1 MGLVYDVFD
10 KYSIIDII
18 VGFALG
24 YYLAIY
30 HNDPN
35 LWVIATIVI
44 IGVGAVISIM
54 PIVASVRA
62 KSRGEGE
69 ISIPELLEAFL
80 LNIAMLAVSTSL
92 GFVIG
97 SIVIGNFIVNSVLI
111 FF

>member
-10 KYSIIDII
+10 KYSIINII

-24 YYLAIY
+24 FYLAIY
-30 HNDPN
+30 HDDPN
-35 LWVIATIVI
+35 LWIIAAIVI
-44 IGVGAVISIM
+44 VGVGAAISIM
-54 PIVASVRA
+54 PINASIGA

-69 ISIPELLEAFL
+69 ISVSELLEAFL

-97 SIVIGNFIVNSVLI
+97 SITIGNFIVG
-111 FF
+111 

>member
-10 KYSIIDII
+10 KFSILDII
-18 VGFALG
+18 IGFALG
-24 YYLAIY
+24 YYLAVY

-44 IGVGAVISIM
+44 IGVGAVISIL
-54 PIVASVRA
+54 PILASVRA
-62 KSRGEGE
+62 KMRGEGE
-69 ISIPELLEAFL
+69 ISVPELVEAFL

-97 SIVIGNFIVNSVLI
+97 SIAIGNFIVDSVLI

>member
-92 GFVIG
+92 GFVIC
-97 SIVIGNFIVNSVLI
+97 SIVIGNFIVDSVLI